1 MFVIFCIAQIIAG
14 FFLLVFGAG
23 MIESPDTI
31 TMLLGSMF
39 ALVGIILI
47 VMYGK
52 LLNAKL
58 KGEIF

>member
-1 MFVIFCIAQIIAG
+1 
-14 FFLLVFGAG
+14 

>member
-1 MFVIFCIAQIIAG
+1 MFIIFCISQIIAG
-14 FFLLVFGAG
+14 FCLLVFGVG

>member
-1 MFVIFCIAQIIAG
+1 MFIIFCISQLIAG
-14 FFLLVFGAG
+14 FCLLVFGVG

>member
-1 MFVIFCIAQIIAG
+1 MFIIFCISQVIAG
-14 FFLLVFGAG
+14 FCLLVFGVG

>member
-1 MFVIFCIAQIIAG
+1 MFIIFCISQLIAG
-14 FFLLVFGAG
+14 FCLLVFGVG

-39 ALVGIILI
+39 AFVGIILI